1 MSDFARL
8 PQYTNEILQKMS
20 PGERAKISRTIG
32 REVRNSQKQRNTSQH
47 NTDGSSYAPRK
58 KRSRDRMKGKVRN
71 KMFSKIKSLTYLKV
85 MSNADSI
92 DIGFAGRIARI
103 ARVHQY
109 GLRDRAD
116 KNAPSVQYAKREL
129 LGLTENEMTNITS
142 LLEKHISN

>member
-32 REVRNSQKQRNTSQH
+32 REIRNSQKQRITSQQ

-58 KRSRDRMKGKVRN
+58 KRLRDRMKGKVRN

-116 KNAPSVQYAKREL
+116 KNAPSLQYANL
-129 LGLTENEMTNITS
+129 LLLVLTEKEMTKIAS

>member
-32 REVRNSQKQRNTSQH
+32 REVRNSQKQRITSQQ
-47 NTDGSSYAPRK
+47 NTDGSSYASRK
-58 KRSRDRMKGKVRN
+58 KRLRDRIKGKVRN

-129 LGLTENEMTNITS
+129 LGLTEKEMTKIAS

>member
-32 REVRNSQKQRNTSQH
+32 REVRNSQKQRITSQQ

-58 KRSRDRMKGKVRN
+58 KRLRDRMKGKVRN

-109 GLRDRAD
+109 GLRDKVEKD
-116 KNAPSVQYAKREL
+116 GPTVKYDSREL
-129 LGLTENEMTNITS
+129 LGFTAEEMDMIETEVF
-142 LLEKHISN
+142 KFISK

>member
-20 PGERAKISRTIG
+20 PVERAKISRTIG
-32 REVRNSQKQRNTSQH
+32 REVRNSQKQRITSQQ

-58 KRSRDRMKGKVRN
+58 KRLRDRTKGKVRN

-129 LGLTENEMTNITS
+129 LGLTEKEITNIAS

>member
-1 MSDFARL
+1 
-8 PQYTNEILQKMS
+8 
-20 PGERAKISRTIG
+20 
-32 REVRNSQKQRNTSQH
+32 
-47 NTDGSSYAPRK
+47 
-58 KRSRDRMKGKVRN
+58 
-71 KMFSKIKSLTYLKV
+71 